1 MHYEEIH
8 FSLVFCSFS
17 STIFIFQCN
26 GRFSSYYMTADGWVS
41 RIYHSWK
48 QSPPKCWVPME
59 EHNWCIRPPM
69 SIAMVNNYC
78 SRRLHMQ
85 EFPGK
90 KFYSTACVYVNC
102 VDELRTPRLRVVRR
116 AYTIVLRARSKK
128 CATPVT
134 LLFSAINF
142 LCISSLCKTKN
153 F

>member
-1 MHYEEIH
+1 
-8 FSLVFCSFS
+8 
-17 STIFIFQCN
+17 
-26 GRFSSYYMTADGWVS
+26 
-41 RIYHSWK
+41 
-48 QSPPKCWVPME
+48 
-59 EHNWCIRPPM
+59 M
-69 SIAMVNNYC
+69 SIAIVNNYC

-102 VDELRTPRLRVVRR
+102 ADELRTLRLRVVRR

-128 CATPVT
+128 CATHVP

-142 LCISSLCKTKN
+142 LCISLLCKTKN